1 MAATASV
8 QGVPLPASS
17 TADVLTYQNYY
28 NGPISATINTSV
40 PDPLNLINP
49 DPDGDG
55 IAYNGKPIYTL
66 DQVIAQLDRNGA
78 MWPITGS
85 NVITYSFAEHAP
97 GGQYNNPHLYDALG
111 STLDGFIPFTEEQ
124 RDAARAAIQLWDD
137 LVAPSFVEKN
147 GAGADIVYMNTTTGP
162 AQAAAYTPFLGGGHG
177 RFEKIQGDTF
187 VNPAQ
192 ADNFDL
198 QPGGYGE
205 TTLVHET
212 GHTLGL
218 EHPGDYNFAVGGNI
232 TYAHD
237 ADYFQDSYQYSI
249 MSYFNAGNTGAKG
262 FVNWSTGFYQT
273 PQTPMV
279 DDIAA
284 VQAMYGA
291 DQTTRTGDTTYG
303 FHSTADRD
311 VFDFTTNKNPFL
323 TIYDAGGHDTL
334 DLSGFS
340 HPAVLDLREGHFSSG
355 FGEIPDADQLNAL
368 WGTPS
373 SVFTEAVWNAIFEGR
388 TSNPGFLSD
397 NIGIAYGTVIED
409 GVTGSGNDRLIG
421 NDVGNHLDGG
431 AGSDV
436 YTGNGGADVFAI
448 SQRGYTDTITDF
460 QAGVDKLDLSAFH
473 IDASHL
479 SYSGNALL
487 VDINGDHIADLAVV
501 SQTGAI
507 GTGDILF
514 G

>member
-1 MAATASV
+1 VATTASV
-8 QGVPLPASS
+8 QGVILPTSS
-17 TADVLTYQNYY
+17 TTDVLTYQGQYS
-28 NGPISATINTSV
+28 GSISTTINTSV
-40 PDPLNLINP
+40 PNLLDLRNP

-78 MWPITGS
+78 IWPITG
-85 NVITYSFAEHAP
+85 NGTITYSFAEHAP
-97 GGQYNNPHLYDALG
+97 GGQFNNPHVGLSDTVA
-111 STLDGFIPFTEEQ
+111 GFESFNAEQ
-124 RDAARAAIQLWDD
+124 RDAARDALQLWDD
-137 LVAPSFVEKN
+137 LIAPSFREIN
-147 GAGADIVYMNTTTGP
+147 GAGADIVYMNTNTGP
-162 AQAAAYTPFLGGGHG
+162 AQAAAYTPFLDGTHG
-177 RFEKIQGDTF
+177 RYGHVQGHTF
-187 VNPAQ
+187 VNQDQP
-192 ADNFDL
+192 DNFDL

-218 EHPGDYNFAVGGNI
+218 EHPGDYNFAVGGTI

-237 ADYFQDSYQYSI
+237 ATYFQDSYQYSI
-249 MSYFNAGNTGAKG
+249 MSYFNAGNTGAVG
-262 FVNWSTGFYQT
+262 YVNWATGGYYQT
-273 PQTPMV
+273 PQTPMI

-291 DQTTRTGDTTYG
+291 DLTTRTGDTTYG
-303 FHSTADRD
+303 FHSNADRD
-311 VFDFTTNKNPFL
+311 VFDFTTNINPFL
-323 TIYDAGGHDTL
+323 SIYDAGGHDTL

-355 FGEIPDADQLNAL
+355 FGEQADAVQLDAMYGL
-368 WGTPS
+368 DPT
-373 SVFTEAVWNAIFEGR
+373 VFTQAVWTAIFEGR

-397 NIGIAYGTVIED
+397 NIGIAYGTIIED

-421 NDVGNHLDGG
+421 NDVGNRLDGG
-431 AGSDV
+431 AGSDT
-436 YTGNGGADVFAI
+436 YTGNGGSDVFVI
-448 SQRGYTDTITDF
+448 SQAGFGDTITDF

-479 SYSGNALL
+479 SHSGNTLL
-487 VDINGDHIADLAVV
+487 VDINGDGHADLAVL
-501 SQTGAI
+501 SQTGLI

>member
-1 MAATASV
+1 M
-8 QGVPLPASS
+8 PSS
-17 TADVLTYQNYY
+17 NTADVLTYQNYY
-28 NGPISATINTSV
+28 NGPISATITTSV

-55 IAYNGKPIYTL
+55 IAYNGKPIYSL
-66 DQVIAQLDRNGA
+66 DQIIAQLDRNGA
-78 MWPITGS
+78 IWPITGS

-97 GGQYNNPHLYDALG
+97 GGQFNNPHTGLAG
-111 STLDGFIPFTEEQ
+111 TVAGFEPFSAEQ
-124 RDAARAAIQLWDD
+124 RDAARDAIQLWDD
-137 LVAPSFVEKN
+137 LVAPSFVEIN
-147 GAGADIVYMNTTTGP
+147 GAGADIVYMNTNTGP
-162 AQAAAYTPFLGGGHG
+162 AQAAAYTPFLDGGHG
-177 RFEKIQGDTF
+177 RYGHVQGHTF
-187 VNPAQ
+187 VNQDQ

-218 EHPGDYNFAVGGNI
+218 EHPGDYNFAVGGTI

-237 ADYFQDSYQYSI
+237 AEYFQDSYQYSI
-249 MSYFNAGNTGAKG
+249 MSYFNAGATGTKG

-273 PQTPMV
+273 PQTPMI

-291 DQTTRTGDTTYG
+291 DHTTRTGDTTYG
-303 FHSTADRD
+303 FNSNADRD
-311 VFDFTTNKNPFL
+311 VFDFTKNENPFL

-340 HPAVLDLREGHFSSG
+340 HPAVLDLREGHFSTG
-355 FGEIPDADQLNAL
+355 FGAVPDADQLNAM
-368 WGTPS
+368 WDTPANI
-373 SVFTEAVWNAIFEGR
+373 FTEAVWNAIFEGR

-397 NIGIAYGTVIED
+397 NIGIAYGTIIED

-421 NDVGNHLDGG
+421 NDVANHLDGG
-431 AGSDV
+431 AGNDV
-436 YTGNGGADVFAI
+436 YTGNGGADIFAI
-448 SQRGYTDTITDF
+448 SQGGFTDTITDF

-487 VDINGDHIADLAVV
+487 VDINGDHIADLAVI